1 MSPGSQTFTAACVQV
16 NAGNNLAN
24 NIEAAVLGISRAAAD
39 GADFVALPE
48 NISLMPESG
57 DEAMTSAKDELVHP
71 ALAAFRSAARG
82 AGVWVLA
89 GTIGVPTPDGR
100 IANRSMLIARDGSV
114 AGRYDKIHMFD
125 ADPGDTR
132 PYRES
137 KIYRPGDQA
146 VVAELPWLT
155 LGMTVCYDVRFP
167 DLYRA
172 LAKAGAG
179 LLAVPS
185 AFTETTGTDHW
196 HVLLRARAIET
207 GCFVIAPAQCGSHP
221 GDRRTFGHSIIIDP
235 WGKILAEAG
244 PKPEII
250 SAAIDPSSVTLA
262 RSRIPSLQND
272 QGFVVGRSDSRG

>member
-1 MSPGSQTFTAACVQV
+1 MNPGPQTFTAACVQV

-24 NIEAAVLGISRAAAD
+24 NIEAAVLGISRAAAG
-39 GADFVALPE
+39 GADLVALPE
-48 NISLMPESG
+48 NVALMPESG
-57 DEAMTSAKDELVHP
+57 GAAKDLAAAELAHP
-71 ALAAFRSAARG
+71 ALAAFQSAAQD

-89 GTIGVPTPDGR
+89 GTIGVPTADGR
-100 IANRSMLIARDGSV
+100 LANRSLLIADDGSV

-125 ADPGDTR
+125 ADPGDAR

-137 KIYRPGDQA
+137 KIYRPGNQA

-179 LLAVPS
+179 MVAVPS

-250 SAAIDPSSVTLA
+250 SAVIDPGLVTLA
-262 RSRIPSLQND
+262 RQRIPSLD
-272 QGFVVGRSDSRG
+272 HDWDFKPAS